1 MNEQEDQQSL
11 QLSNKIITR
20 NHEIPT
26 LTISPQ
32 RFHYLYSA
40 VMPQIHLTLVSVLQ
54 GIAFGVLLL
63 GIPFPTSFESLFQLY
78 FYFPYL
84 ISSLGI
90 LIIWKQFMYASMFR
104 NWPASTTQIALIYL
118 LAVGEIIAF
127 RLISVSYTNLP
138 LTATVSTWLICIGLV
153 MIFGGCIRLN
163 DLRLEKIEDFET
175 SDLGRISRK
184 GDLQNGT
191 FLVCS
196 GVALIIL
203 ALFYNR
209 LIDMLKS
216 TTSLLPWIIYISLF
230 VILCCMLQLDT
241 RHRRAFLRALVKESD
256 LVVSAHG
263 VLRYETQ
270 DEIKKDT
277 EKDLASQSKT
287 ESKQAPQDEVIEA
300 QTHPF
305 TRKFYHYGFFS
316 LLGMII
322 GAIVVFHL
330 SQGALKKRNVN
341 T

>member
-11 QLSNKIITR
+11 LLSNKIITR

-63 GIPFPTSFESLFQLY
+63 GIPFPTSFESLLQLY
-78 FYFPYL
+78 FYLPYI

-127 RLISVSYTNLP
+127 RLISVSSNLP
-138 LTATVSTWLICIGLV
+138 LIATVSTWLICIGLV

-163 DLRLEKIEDFET
+163 DLRLEKIEDFES

-184 GDLQNGT
+184 GDFHNGT

-196 GVALIIL
+196 GIALIIL

-209 LIDMLKS
+209 LMDMLKS

-256 LVVSAHG
+256 LVISAHG

-270 DEIKKDT
+270 DKIKKDT
-277 EKDLASQSKT
+277 EKELASQSKT
-287 ESKQAPQDEVIEA
+287 GSKQAPQDEVIEA
-300 QTHPF
+300 QALSF
-305 TRKFYHYGFFS
+305 SKKFYHYGFFS

-330 SQGALKKRNVN
+330 SQDALKKRNVN